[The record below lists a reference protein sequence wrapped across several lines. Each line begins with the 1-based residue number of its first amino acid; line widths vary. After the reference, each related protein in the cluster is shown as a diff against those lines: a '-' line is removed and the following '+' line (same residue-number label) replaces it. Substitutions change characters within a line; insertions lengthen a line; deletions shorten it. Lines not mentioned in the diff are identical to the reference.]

1 MIIVAF
7 RDLWSNNETKSL
19 NWHVKELMLFELDFE
34 SNVFNSFLLCY
45 NFFVMFY
52 DGGSTRYDV
61 I

>member
-1 MIIVAF
+1 
-7 RDLWSNNETKSL
+7 
-19 NWHVKELMLFELDFE
+19 MLFELDFE
-34 SNVFNSFLLCY
+34 SNVFNLFLLCN